1 MKLSCWLAGT
11 MSDFAEKFE
20 NNEALYNQARAFWRS
35 LEGSTMWLVIIFAV
49 CGIAF
54 AAYYYTI
61 YNNKPNRHYHPK
73 YWWMHFVA
81 TFFVSLLLT
90 LGCEYLAAAP
100 KLDGAMSLEILIAVV
115 NGGYAVLLYFGMSLL
130 WWNFLPTNAYRCF
143 KFYKS

>member
-61 YNNKPNRHYHPK
+61 FNNKPNRHYHPK
-73 YWWMHFVA
+73 YWWMHFAA
-81 TFFVSLLLT
+81 TFIGSLLLT
-90 LGCEYLAAAP
+90 FGFVCLVAAP
-100 KLDGAMSLEILIAVV
+100 KLDGAMWLEGKIAFA
-115 NGGYAVLLYFGMSLL
+115 NGGYAIAIYSGISLL
-130 WWNFLPTNAYRCF
+130 WCKCFPTNAYRII
-143 KFYKS
+143 KYYKS